1 MAERREIRVP
11 DIGDF
16 DQVEVVE
23 VLVRPGD
30 RIALDDPLVSIES
43 EKATMEIPASEAGV
57 LVELAVKEGDKVS
70 QGSLL
75 AVVEAD
81 TAAAGEVAPKA
92 GGAKG
97 GAKSK
102 PAPPGSPTTSASP
115 STQVAATKVA
125 GEDVSSA
132 KAQAA
137 PKAKPAPVPAP
148 VATAPSPSTSAE
160 SISKFESIELD
171 RQGRVLSTAAANPV
185 PDQTGL
191 PHASPL
197 VRRFARELGVP
208 IADAAASG
216 PQGRVLVDDVKR
228 HVRERFGGEASE
240 EKSVLAGAPSLA
252 ASASAGGSGI
262 PAVPFVDPAR
272 FGPVHDQPLTRI
284 QKVSGPALHRS
295 WLNVPHVTQHDEADI
310 TELERFRRD
319 RKDQASEKGVKLSP
333 LLFVMKAVVIALREF
348 PTLRSTMSPERD
360 RLLVKDYYHLGIA
373 VDTDQGLVVPV
384 IRDVDRKGVLE
395 LAAELNAT
403 AERARHRKLTPDDL
417 SGACFTI
424 SSLGGI
430 GGTAFSPIV
439 NAPEVAILGLSKTQ
453 VRPVWRGPSPIDL
466 PPSGVGGQG
475 DAAAGGR
482 FEPRLC
488 LPLSLSYD
496 HRVVDGALAVRFTT
510 RLAAILADP
519 MQLLL

>member
-1 MAERREIRVP
+1 VAERREIRVP

-16 DQVEVVE
+16 EQVEVVE
-23 VLVRPGD
+23 VLVKPGD
-30 RIALDDPLVSIES
+30 AIALDDPLVSIES
-43 EKATMEIPASEAGV
+43 EKATMEIPSPAAGV

-70 QGSLL
+70 QGSLI
-75 AVVEAD
+75 AVLE
-81 TAAAGEVAPKA
+81 TAAAAA
-92 GGAKG
+92 TA
-97 GAKSK
+97 ASAK
-102 PAPPGSPTTSASP
+102 PAPAAPAEKGSPP
-115 STQVAATKVA
+115 
-125 GEDVSSA
+125 
-132 KAQAA
+132 
-137 PKAKPAPVPAP
+137 AKPAPVQKTKSPAP
-148 VATAPSPSTSAE
+148 AKAASAAPAAKVASSSPASASRTQDE
-160 SISKFESIELD
+160 ADEPFHSLELD
-171 RQGRVLSTAAANPV
+171 RPSRTLSPAAANPV
-185 PDQTGL
+185 PDRPGL

-208 IADAAASG
+208 VSEAPATG
-216 PQGRVLVDDVKR
+216 PHGRVLIDDVKR
-228 HVRERFGGEASE
+228 HVRERFGSE
-240 EKSVLAGAPSLA
+240 GGGAADRRAAGATGGEV
-252 ASASAGGSGI
+252 AGGAGI

-272 FGPVHDQPLTRI
+272 FGPVHELPLTRI

-319 RKDQASEKGVKLSP
+319 RKDLAAAKGVKLSP

-348 PTLRSTMSPERD
+348 PPLRSTFARERD
-360 RLLVKDYYHLGIA
+360 RLLVKDYFHLGIA

-384 IRDVDRKGVLE
+384 IRDVDRKGILE

-403 AERARHRKLTPDDL
+403 AERARNRKLAPDDL

-439 NAPEVAILGLSKTQ
+439 NAPEVAILGLSKTA
-453 VRPVWRGPSPIDL
+453 VKPVWRGPSPLDL
-466 PPSGVGGQG
+466 PAG
-475 DAAAGGR
+475 AAAGEGR
-482 FEPRLC
+482 FEPRIC

-496 HRVVDGALAVRFTT
+496 HRVIDGALAVRFTT

-519 MQLLL
+519 MQILL

>member
-16 DQVEVVE
+16 EQVEVVE
-23 VLVRPGD
+23 ILAKAGD
-30 RIALDDPLVSIES
+30 RIAVDDPLVSIES
-43 EKATMEIPASEAGV
+43 EKATMEIPSPAAGV
-57 LVELAVKEGDKVS
+57 LLELSVKEGDRVS

-75 AVVEAD
+75 AVLEIADAATAEPEAAARGSAPAPPKTAVPIAAAK
-81 TAAAGEVAPKA
+81 TAAPP
-92 GGAKG
+92 
-97 GAKSK
+97 K
-102 PAPPGSPTTSASP
+102 PAPSPKSAAAPERPDVVAKTPEIAAPATVSAS
-115 STQVAATKVA
+115 
-125 GEDVSSA
+125 
-132 KAQAA
+132 
-137 PKAKPAPVPAP
+137 
-148 VATAPSPSTSAE
+148 APSAS
-160 SISKFESIELD
+160 FESIELD
-171 RQGRVLSTAAANPV
+171 RPARQISTAAANPV

-208 IADAAASG
+208 LAETAASG
-216 PQGRVLVDDVKR
+216 PHGRVLVDDVKR
-228 HVRERFGGEASE
+228 SVRERFEGETGGASAPARGAGGAGTATPA
-240 EKSVLAGAPSLA
+240 SGSAGAGS
-252 ASASAGGSGI
+252 SGI
-262 PAVPFVDPAR
+262 APVPFVDPTR
-272 FGPVHDQPLTRI
+272 FGPIHDQPLTRI

-319 RKDQASEKGVKLSP
+319 RKDHAAEKGVKLSP

-348 PTLRSTMSPERD
+348 PTLRSTLAPERD

-384 IRDVDRKGVLE
+384 VRDVDRKGVIE
-395 LAAELNAT
+395 LAAELQAI
-403 AERARHRKLTPDDL
+403 AERARSRKLTPDDL
-417 SGACFTI
+417 AGACFTI

-453 VRPVWRGPSPIDL
+453 VKPVWRGPSPIDL
-466 PPSGVGGQG
+466 P
-475 DAAAGGR
+475 AAGSEGR

-510 RLAAILADP
+510 RLSAILADP